1 MSFKTVKNYS
11 NTFGRKKP
19 MQLPVIQL
27 PDIQA
32 NLPEIPITLTRV
44 GVTDVKKLV
53 EVARRDKRPIVLVSI
68 FDIFVDLPSNRKG
81 ANLSR
86 NFEAIDEVLEEMIAS
101 PVYEIEDLCGEVAKR
116 LIDRH
121 EYALNAEVRM
131 KSEYIL
137 KRETPSTKIKCQ
149 EVVNIFAEAKAIRG
163 KTLTIRKLVG
173 AEVLGITAC
182 PCAQEIMRDKA
193 KKELKTLGV
202 DNDIIRKFL
211 GKVPMPTHNQRGRGI
226 ISIEVHDSHFVSLEK
241 IIEIIENSMSSQMF
255 ELLKRSDEAAIVER
269 AHKNPKFVED
279 CVRTMAQKIVNEFP
293 ELPDDSVIII
303 KQINEESIH
312 RHNAFAERK
321 STLGELRQE
330 INSIP

>member
-1 MSFKTVKNYS
+1 
-11 NTFGRKKP
+11 
-19 MQLPVIQL
+19 MQLPVVHL

-32 NLPEIPITLTRV
+32 NQPDIAITLTRV

-53 EVARRDKRPIVLVSI
+53 EVARKDKRPIVLVST
-68 FDIFVDLPSNRKG
+68 FDIFVDLPSDRKG

-101 PVYEIEDLCGEVAKR
+101 PVYEIEDLCSEVAKR

-121 EYALNAEVRM
+121 EYALIAEVRM
-131 KSEYIL
+131 KSEYVL
-137 KRETPSTKIKCQ
+137 KRETPATKLNCQ

-182 PCAQEIMRDKA
+182 PCAQEIMIDKA
-193 KKELKTLGV
+193 RKELKMLGV
-202 DNDIIRKFL
+202 ESEVIKKFL
-211 GKVPMPTHNQRGRGI
+211 TSVPMPTHNQRGRGI
-226 ISIEVHDSHFVSLEK
+226 ISIDVHNSHFVSLEK
-241 IIEIIENSMSSQMF
+241 IINIIENSMSSQMF
-255 ELLKRSDEAAIVER
+255 ELLKRADEVMIVER

-279 CVRTMAQKIVNEFP
+279 CVRTMAQKIVKEFP
-293 ELPDDSVIII
+293 ELPDDSVIVI

-330 INSIP
+330 INNIG

>member
-1 MSFKTVKNYS
+1 MK
-11 NTFGRKKP
+11 
-19 MQLPVIQL
+19 LPVVHL

-32 NLPEIPITLTRV
+32 NQPDIPITLTRV

-53 EVARRDKRPIVLVSI
+53 EVARKDKRPIVLVST
-68 FDIFVDLPSNRKG
+68 FDIFVDLPSDRKG

-101 PVYEIEDLCGEVAKR
+101 PVYEIEDLCSEVAKR

-121 EYALNAEVRM
+121 EYALIAEVRM
-131 KSEYIL
+131 KSEYVL
-137 KRETPSTKIKCQ
+137 KRETPATKLNCQ

-182 PCAQEIMRDKA
+182 PCAQEIMVDKA
-193 KKELKTLGV
+193 RKELKTLGV
-202 DNDIIRKFL
+202 ESDVIKKFL
-211 GKVPMPTHNQRGRGI
+211 NRVPMPTHNQRGRGI
-226 ISIEVHDSHFVSLEK
+226 ISIEVHDTHFVSLEK
-241 IIEIIENSMSSQMF
+241 IINIIENSMSSQMF
-255 ELLKRSDEAAIVER
+255 ELLKRTDEAMIVER

-279 CVRTMAQKIVNEFP
+279 CVRTMAQKIVKQFT
-293 ELPDDSVIII
+293 ELPDDSVIVI

-330 INSIP
+330 INNIG

>member
-1 MSFKTVKNYS
+1 MELQV
-11 NTFGRKKP
+11 
-19 MQLPVIQL
+19 VHL

-32 NLPEIPITLTRV
+32 TLPDIPITLTRV

-53 EVARRDKRPIVLVSI
+53 EVARKNKRPIVLLST
-68 FDIFVDLPSNRKG
+68 FDIFVDLPSDRKG

-116 LIDRH
+116 LINRH
-121 EYALNAEVRM
+121 EYALNAEVMM
-131 KSEYIL
+131 KSEYIV
-137 KRETPSTKIKCQ
+137 KRETPHTKIKCQ

-163 KTLTIRKLVG
+163 KNLTVRKLVG

-193 KKELKTLGV
+193 KKELKNLGV
-202 DNDIIRKFL
+202 RSDVIKKFL
-211 GKVPMPTHNQRGRGI
+211 NRVPMPTHNQRGRGV
-226 ISIEVHDSHFVSLEK
+226 ISIEVHASNFVSLEK
-241 IIEIIENSMSSQMF
+241 IIDIIEESMSSQMF
-255 ELLKRSDEAAIVER
+255 ELLKRADEASIVER

-279 CVRTMAQKIVNEFP
+279 CVRSMAQKIVWEFP
-293 ELPDDSVIII
+293 ELPDDSVITI

-330 INSIP
+330 INNIG

>member
-1 MSFKTVKNYS
+1 ME
-11 NTFGRKKP
+11 
-19 MQLPVIQL
+19 LPVVHL

-32 NLPEIPITLTRV
+32 NLPDIPITLTRV

-53 EVARRDKRPIVLVSI
+53 EVARKDKRPIVLVST
-68 FDIFVDLPSNRKG
+68 FDIFVDLPSDRKG

-86 NFEAIDEVLEEMIAS
+86 NFEAIDEVLEEMITS
-101 PVYEIEDLCGEVAKR
+101 PVYEIEDLCGEVSKR

-131 KSEYIL
+131 RSEYIV
-137 KRETPSTKIKCQ
+137 KRETPVTKIKCQ

-163 KTLTIRKLVG
+163 SNLIVRKMVG

-193 KKELKTLGV
+193 KKELKALGV
-202 DNDIIRKFL
+202 EWDIIKKFL
-211 GKVPMPTHNQRGRGI
+211 NRVPMPTHNQRGRGI
-226 ISIEVHDSHFVSLEK
+226 ISIEVQDSNFVSLDR
-241 IIEIIENSMSSQMF
+241 IINIIENSMSSQMF
-255 ELLKRSDEAAIVER
+255 ELLKRSDEAAVVER

-279 CVRTMAQKIVNEFP
+279 CVRNMAQKVVKEFP
-293 ELPDDSVIII
+293 ELADDSIIII

-330 INSIP
+330 INNIGK

>member
-1 MSFKTVKNYS
+1 ME
-11 NTFGRKKP
+11 
-19 MQLPVIQL
+19 LPVIHL

-53 EVARRDKRPIVLVSI
+53 EVARKDKRPIVLVST

-86 NFEAIDEVLEEMIAS
+86 NFEAIDAVLEEMITA

-131 KSEYIL
+131 KSEYII
-137 KRETPSTKIKCQ
+137 KRETPMTKIKCQ
-149 EVVNIFAEAKAIRG
+149 EVVNIFAEARAIRG
-163 KTLTIRKLVG
+163 EELNVRKLVG

-193 KKELKTLGV
+193 KKELKVLGV
-202 DNDIIRKFL
+202 KDEVIREFL
-211 GKVPMPTHNQRGRGI
+211 NRVPMPTHNQRGRGI
-226 ISIEVHDSHFVSLEK
+226 ISIEVHDSNFVSIDR
-241 IIEIIENSMSSQMF
+241 IINIIENSMSSQMF
-255 ELLKRSDEAAIVER
+255 ELLKRSDEAAIVEL

-293 ELPDDSVIII
+293 ELPDDSIITV

-330 INSIP
+330 INNIS

>member
-1 MSFKTVKNYS
+1 MK
-11 NTFGRKKP
+11 
-19 MQLPVIQL
+19 LPVVHL

-32 NLPEIPITLTRV
+32 NQPDIAITLTRV

-53 EVARRDKRPIVLVSI
+53 EVARKDKRPIVLVST
-68 FDIFVDLPSNRKG
+68 FDIFVDLPSDRKG

-101 PVYEIEDLCGEVAKR
+101 PVYEIEDLCSEVAKR

-121 EYALNAEVRM
+121 EYALIAEVRM

-137 KRETPSTKIKCQ
+137 KRETPATKLNCQ

-182 PCAQEIMRDKA
+182 PCAQEIMVDKA
-193 KKELKTLGV
+193 RKELKMLGV
-202 DNDIIRKFL
+202 ESGVIKKFL
-211 GKVPMPTHNQRGRGI
+211 NNVPMPTHNQRGRGI
-226 ISIEVHDSHFVSLEK
+226 ISIETHDSHFVSLEK
-241 IIEIIENSMSSQMF
+241 IINIIENSMSSQMF
-255 ELLKRSDEAAIVER
+255 ELLKRADEVMIVER

-279 CVRTMAQKIVNEFP
+279 CVRTMAQKIVNQFP
-293 ELPDDSVIII
+293 ELPDDSVIVV

-330 INSIP
+330 INNIG

>member
-1 MSFKTVKNYS
+1 ME
-11 NTFGRKKP
+11 
-19 MQLPVIQL
+19 LPVIYL

-53 EVARRDKRPIVLVSI
+53 EVARRDKRPIVLVST

-86 NFEAIDEVLEEMIAS
+86 NFEAIDAVLEEMITA

-131 KSEYIL
+131 KSEYII
-137 KRETPSTKIKCQ
+137 KRETPMTKIKCQ

-163 KTLTIRKLVG
+163 EELDVRKLVG

-182 PCAQEIMRDKA
+182 PCAQEILRDKA
-193 KKELKTLGV
+193 KKELKALGV
-202 DNDIIRKFL
+202 KSEVIREFL
-211 GKVPMPTHNQRGRGI
+211 NRVPMPTHNQRGRGI
-226 ISIEVHDSHFVSLEK
+226 ISIEVHDSNFVSIDR
-241 IIEIIENSMSSQMF
+241 IINIIENSMSSQMF
-255 ELLKRSDEAAIVER
+255 ELLKRSDEAAIVEL

-279 CVRTMAQKIVNEFP
+279 CVRTMAQKIVIEFS
-293 ELPDDSVIII
+293 ELPDDSIITV

-330 INSIP
+330 INNIS

>member
-1 MSFKTVKNYS
+1 ME
-11 NTFGRKKP
+11 
-19 MQLPVIQL
+19 LPVVRL

-32 NLPEIPITLTRV
+32 NQPEIPITLTRV

-53 EVARRDKRPIVLVSI
+53 EVARKDKRPIVLVST
-68 FDIFVDLPSNRKG
+68 FDIFVDLPSDRKG

-86 NFEAIDEVLEEMIAS
+86 NFEAIDEVLEEMITS

-116 LIDRH
+116 LIGRH
-121 EYALNAEVRM
+121 EYALTAEVRM

-137 KRETPSTKIKCQ
+137 KRETPQTKIKCE
-149 EVVNIFAEAKAIRG
+149 EVVNIFAEAKATRD
-163 KTLTIRKLVG
+163 KNLTVRKLVG

-202 DNDIIRKFL
+202 GNDVIKKFL
-211 GKVPMPTHNQRGRGI
+211 NHVPMPTHNQRGRGV
-226 ISIEVHDSHFVSLEK
+226 ISIEVHDSIFVSLDK
-241 IIEIIENSMSSQMF
+241 IINIIENSMSSQMY
-255 ELLKRSDEAAIVER
+255 ELLKRSDEAFIVEK

-279 CVRTMAQKIVNEFP
+279 CVRTMAQKIVMEFP
-293 ELPDDSVIII
+293 ELPDDSVITI

-321 STLGELRQE
+321 STLGELRHE
-330 INSIP
+330 ITNIG

>member
-1 MSFKTVKNYS
+1 MK
-11 NTFGRKKP
+11 
-19 MQLPVIQL
+19 LPIVHL

-32 NLPEIPITLTRV
+32 NQPDIPITLTRV

-53 EVARRDKRPIVLVSI
+53 EVARKDKRPIVLVST
-68 FDIFVDLPSNRKG
+68 FDIFVDLPSDRKG

-101 PVYEIEDLCGEVAKR
+101 PVYEIEDLCSEVAKR

-121 EYALNAEVRM
+121 EYALIAEVRM
-131 KSEYIL
+131 KSEYVL
-137 KRETPSTKIKCQ
+137 KRETPATKLNCQ

-163 KTLTIRKLVG
+163 NRLTIRKLVG

-182 PCAQEIMRDKA
+182 PCAQEIMVDKA
-193 KKELKTLGV
+193 RKELRSLGV
-202 DNDIIRKFL
+202 ESDVIKKFL
-211 GKVPMPTHNQRGRGI
+211 HAVPMPTHNQRGRGI

-241 IIEIIENSMSSQMF
+241 IINIIENSMSSQMF
-255 ELLKRSDEAAIVER
+255 ELLKRTDEAMIVER

-279 CVRTMAQKIVNEFP
+279 CVRTMAQKIVKQFP
-293 ELPDDSVIII
+293 ELPDDSVIVI

-330 INSIP
+330 INSIG

>member
-1 MSFKTVKNYS
+1 MK
-11 NTFGRKKP
+11 
-19 MQLPVIQL
+19 LPVVHL

-32 NLPEIPITLTRV
+32 NQPEIALTLTRV

-53 EVARRDKRPIVLVSI
+53 EVARKDKRPIVLVST
-68 FDIFVDLPSNRKG
+68 FDIFVDLPSDRKG

-116 LIDRH
+116 LIQRH
-121 EYALNAEVRM
+121 EYAFNAEVRM
-131 KSEYIL
+131 RSEYVL
-137 KRETPSTKIKCQ
+137 KRETPATKIKCQ

-163 KTLTIRKLVG
+163 KNVSIRKLVG

-182 PCAQEIMRDKA
+182 PCAQEIMIDKA
-193 KKELKTLGV
+193 RKELKTLGV
-202 DNDIIRKFL
+202 GSDVIKKFL
-211 GKVPMPTHNQRGRGI
+211 SNVPMPTHNQRGRGI
-226 ISIEVHDSHFVSLEK
+226 ISLEVHDAHFVSLEK
-241 IIEIIENSMSSQMF
+241 IINIIENSMSSQMF
-255 ELLKRSDEAAIVER
+255 ELLKRADEAVIVER

-279 CVRTMAQKIVNEFP
+279 CVRTMAQKVVKEFP
-293 ELPDDSVIII
+293 ELPDDSVIVI

-312 RHNAFAERK
+312 QHNAFAERK

-330 INSIP
+330 INNIA

>member
-1 MSFKTVKNYS
+1 MK
-11 NTFGRKKP
+11 
-19 MQLPVIQL
+19 LPVVHL

-32 NLPEIPITLTRV
+32 NQPDIPITLTRV

-53 EVARRDKRPIVLVSI
+53 EVARRDKRPIVLVST

-101 PVYEIEDLCGEVAKR
+101 PVYEIEDLCSEVAKR

-121 EYALNAEVRM
+121 EYALIAEVRM
-131 KSEYIL
+131 KSEYVL
-137 KRETPSTKIKCQ
+137 KRETPATKLNCQ

-163 KTLTIRKLVG
+163 KILTIRKLVG

-182 PCAQEIMRDKA
+182 PCAQEIMVDKA
-193 KKELKTLGV
+193 RKELKTLGV
-202 DNDIIRKFL
+202 EFEVIRKFL
-211 GKVPMPTHNQRGRGI
+211 NNVPMPTHNQRGRGV
-226 ISIEVHDSHFVSLEK
+226 ISIEVQNSHFVSLEK
-241 IIEIIENSMSSQMF
+241 IINIIERSMSSQMF
-255 ELLKRSDEAAIVER
+255 ELLKRTDEAMIVER

-279 CVRTMAQKIVNEFP
+279 CVRTMAQKIVEEFP
-293 ELPDDSVIII
+293 DLPDDSVIII

-330 INSIP
+330 INNIG

>member
-1 MSFKTVKNYS
+1 ME
-11 NTFGRKKP
+11 
-19 MQLPVIQL
+19 LPVIHL

-32 NLPEIPITLTRV
+32 NQPEIPITLTRV

-53 EVARRDKRPIVLVSI
+53 EVARKNKRPIVLLSM
-68 FDIFVDLPSNRKG
+68 FDIFVDLPSDRKG

-116 LIDRH
+116 LIGRH

-131 KSEYIL
+131 RSEYVL
-137 KRETPSTKIKCQ
+137 KRETPQTKIKCQ

-163 KTLTIRKLVG
+163 KDLTIRKLVG

-193 KKELKTLGV
+193 KKELVNLGV
-202 DNDIIRKFL
+202 GNDVIKKFL
-211 GKVPMPTHNQRGRGI
+211 NRVPMPTHNQRGRGV
-226 ISIEVHDSHFVSLEK
+226 ISIEVHDSNFVSIDK
-241 IIEIIENSMSSQMF
+241 IIEIIEDSMSSQMF
-255 ELLKRSDEAAIVER
+255 ELLKRSDEAAVVEK

-279 CVRTMAQKIVNEFP
+279 CVRTMAQKIVTEFP

-330 INSIP
+330 ISNVG

>member
-1 MSFKTVKNYS
+1 MK
-11 NTFGRKKP
+11 
-19 MQLPVIQL
+19 LPVVHL

-32 NLPEIPITLTRV
+32 NQPDIAITLTRV

-53 EVARRDKRPIVLVSI
+53 EVARKDKRPIVLVST
-68 FDIFVDLPSNRKG
+68 FDIFVDLPSDRKG

-101 PVYEIEDLCGEVAKR
+101 PVFEIEDLCSEVAKR

-121 EYALNAEVRM
+121 EYALIAEVRM

-137 KRETPSTKIKCQ
+137 KRETPATKLNCQ

-182 PCAQEIMRDKA
+182 PCAQEIMVDKA
-193 KKELKTLGV
+193 RKELKMLGV
-202 DNDIIRKFL
+202 ESGVIKKFL
-211 GKVPMPTHNQRGRGI
+211 NNVPMPTHNQRGRGI
-226 ISIEVHDSHFVSLEK
+226 ISIETHDSHFVSLEK
-241 IIEIIENSMSSQMF
+241 IINIIENSMSSQMF
-255 ELLKRSDEAAIVER
+255 ELLKRADEVMIVER

-279 CVRTMAQKIVNEFP
+279 CVRTMAQKIVNQFP
-293 ELPDDSVIII
+293 ELPDDSVIVV

-330 INSIP
+330 ISNIG